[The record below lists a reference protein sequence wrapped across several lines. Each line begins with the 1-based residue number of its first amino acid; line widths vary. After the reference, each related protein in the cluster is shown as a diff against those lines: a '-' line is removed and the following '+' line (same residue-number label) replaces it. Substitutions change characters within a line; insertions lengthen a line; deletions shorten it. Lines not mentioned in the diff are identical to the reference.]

1 MATNNNNNN
10 NQAANNNVLTNKVIA
25 DIKKKAI
32 NQRDSFKTACNIFLE
47 LAQTDANA
55 KKVCA
60 YLGITKDALAVKN
73 RKDTIKNVCSKF
85 PLYYTKEG
93 QDTYFPARLQKI
105 NKNAGIDAF
114 IAVPDTYINALLNLA
129 KLLASGDKYESRKLQ
144 LTTAILSE
152 GETEYN
158 ENNVSFTAYNK
169 NGVRLDA
176 ISEKSYIDY
185 LNINRLANKAAN
197 IAKSEFFN
205 QTKNAESETSESEN

>member
-1 MATNNNNNN
+1 MATKNN
-10 NQAANNNVLTNKVIA
+10 NQTANNNVLTNKVIA
-25 DIKKKAI
+25 DIRKKAI

-60 YLGITKDALAVKN
+60 YLGITKDALTVKN
-73 RKDTIKNVCSKF
+73 RKETIQNVCSKF

-93 QDTYFPARLQKI
+93 QDTHFPARLQKI

-169 NGVRLDA
+169 TGARQDA

-185 LNINRLANKAAN
+185 LNTTRIANKAAN

-205 QTKNAESETSESEN
+205 QTKNTESETSESEN

>member
-1 MATNNNNNN
+1 M
-10 NQAANNNVLTNKVIA
+10 Q
-25 DIKKKAI
+25 
-32 NQRDSFKTACNIFLE
+32 
-47 LAQTDANA
+47 
-55 KKVCA
+55 
-60 YLGITKDALAVKN
+60 
-73 RKDTIKNVCSKF
+73 NVCSKL

-105 NKNAGIDAF
+105 NKNAGINAF

-129 KLLASGDKYESRKLQ
+129 KLLASGDKYEARKLQ

-169 NGVRLDA
+169 EGMRLNT

-185 LNINRLANKAAN
+185 PNLNRLANKAAN

-205 QTKNAESETSESEN
+205 QTKSAESENTESEE

>member
-1 MATNNNNNN
+1 MTTKNN
-10 NQAANNNVLTNKVIA
+10 NQTANANVLTNKVIA
-25 DIKKKAI
+25 DIRKKAI
-32 NQRDSFKTACNIFLE
+32 NQRDSFKIACNIFLE
-47 LAQTDANA
+47 IAQTDANA

-73 RKDTIKNVCSKF
+73 RKETIKNVCSKF

-129 KLLASGDKYESRKLQ
+129 KLLASGNKYESRKLQ

-152 GETEYN
+152 GESEYN

-169 NGVRLDA
+169 NGVRQDA
-176 ISEKSYIDY
+176 INEKSYIDY

-205 QTKNAESETSESEN
+205 QTKNAESETSESEE

>member
-1 MATNNNNNN
+1 MSATD
-10 NQAANNNVLTNKVIA
+10 K
-25 DIKKKAI
+25 D
-32 NQRDSFKTACNIFLE
+32 
-47 LAQTDANA
+47 A

-105 NKNAGIDAF
+105 NKNASIDAF

-169 NGVRLDA
+169 NGVRQDA
-176 ISEKSYIDY
+176 INEKSYIDY
-185 LNINRLANKAAN
+185 LNMNRLANKAAS

-205 QTKNAESETSESEN
+205 QTKNTESETSESEN

>member
-1 MATNNNNNN
+1 MTTKTN

-25 DIKKKAI
+25 DIRKKAI

-60 YLGITKDALAVKN
+60 YIGITKDALAVKN

-129 KLLASGDKYESRKLQ
+129 KLLASGNQYDARKLQ

-169 NGVRLDA
+169 EGVRQDA

-185 LNINRLANKAAN
+185 LNMNRLANKAAS

-205 QTKNAESETSESEN
+205 QTKSAESETSESEN

>member
-1 MATNNNNNN
+1 MATKNVTE
-10 NQAANNNVLTNKVIA
+10 NVLTNKVINA
-25 DIKKKAI
+25 LRKKA
-32 NQRDSFKTACNIFLE
+32 NEYKDGFKSACSVFLE
-47 LAQTDANA
+47 LSAADKDA

-73 RKDTIKNVCSKF
+73 RKETIKNVCSKF

-129 KLLASGDKYESRKLQ
+129 KLLASGNKYESRKLQ

-152 GETEYN
+152 GESEYN

-169 NGVRLDA
+169 NGVRQDA
-176 ISEKSYIDY
+176 INEKSYIDY
-185 LNINRLANKAAN
+185 LNINRLANKAAS

-205 QTKNAESETSESEN
+205 QAKNAESETSESEN

>member
-1 MATNNNNNN
+1 MATNNNN

-25 DIKKKAI
+25 DIRKKAI

-47 LAQTDANA
+47 IAQTDANA

-169 NGVRLDA
+169 NGVRQDA

-185 LNINRLANKAAN
+185 LNMNRLANKAAN

-205 QTKNAESETSESEN
+205 QTKNTESETSEGEN

>member
-1 MATNNNNNN
+1 MTTKSN
-10 NQAANNNVLTNKVIA
+10 NQTANNNVLTNKVIA

-60 YLGITKDALAVKN
+60 YLGITKDALATKN
-73 RKDTIKNVCSKF
+73 RKETIKNVCSKF

-105 NKNAGIDAF
+105 NKNAGINAF

-144 LTTAILSE
+144 LTTATISE

-158 ENNVSFTAYNK
+158 ENNVSFTAYDK
-169 NGVRLDA
+169 NGIRQDA

-197 IAKSEFFN
+197 IAKSEFFS
-205 QTKNAESETSESEN
+205 QTKNAESESSESEN

>member
-1 MATNNNNNN
+1 MTTKTN

-25 DIKKKAI
+25 DIRKKA
-32 NQRDSFKTACNIFLE
+32 NDNKNSFKTACNIFLE

-60 YLGITKDALAVKN
+60 YLGITKDALTAKN
-73 RKDTIKNVCSKF
+73 RKETIKNVCSKF
-85 PLYYTKEG
+85 PLFYTKEG

-129 KLLASGDKYESRKLQ
+129 KLLASGNEYESRKLQ

-169 NGVRLDA
+169 NGVRQDA

-185 LNINRLANKAAN
+185 LNMNRLANKAAN

-205 QTKNAESETSESEN
+205 QTKSAESETSESEN

>member
-1 MATNNNNNN
+1 MATKNNN
-10 NQAANNNVLTNKVIA
+10 NQAANNNVLTNKVINELR
-25 DIKKKAI
+25 KKA
-32 NQRDSFKTACNIFLE
+32 NEYRDSFKNACTIFLE
-47 LAQTDANA
+47 MSATDKDA

-93 QDTYFPARLQKI
+93 QGTYFPARLQKI

-169 NGVRLDA
+169 NGVRQDA

-205 QTKNAESETSESEN
+205 QTKSTESETSESEN

>member
-1 MATNNNNNN
+1 MATNNNNN
-10 NQAANNNVLTNKVIA
+10 NQAANNNVLTNKVINA
-25 DIKKKAI
+25 LRKKA
-32 NQRDSFKTACNIFLE
+32 NEYRDSFKNACTIFLE
-47 LAQTDANA
+47 LSATDKDA

-73 RKDTIKNVCSKF
+73 RKETMQNVCSKF

-105 NKNAGIDAF
+105 NKNAGINAY

-144 LTTAILSE
+144 LTTATISE

-169 NGVRLDA
+169 EGMRLNT

-185 LNINRLANKAAN
+185 LNINRLANTAAKL
-197 IAKSEFFN
+197 AKSAYTAQAIGDE
-205 QTKNAESETSESEN
+205 K

>member
-1 MATNNNNNN
+1 MTTKNN
-10 NQAANNNVLTNKVIA
+10 NQTANNNVLTNKVIA
-25 DIKKKAI
+25 DIRKKAI

-47 LAQTDANA
+47 IAQTDANA

-129 KLLASGDKYESRKLQ
+129 KLLSSGDKYESRKLQ
-144 LTTAILSE
+144 LTTARLSE

-176 ISEKSYIDY
+176 ISEESYIDY
-185 LNINRLANKAAN
+185 LNTNRLANKAAN

-205 QTKNAESETSESEN
+205 QTKNTESETAESEN